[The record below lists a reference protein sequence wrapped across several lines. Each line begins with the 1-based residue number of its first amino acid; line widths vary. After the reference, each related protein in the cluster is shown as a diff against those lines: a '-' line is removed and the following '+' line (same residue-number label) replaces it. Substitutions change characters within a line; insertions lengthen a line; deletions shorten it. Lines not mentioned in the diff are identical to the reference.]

1 MGGRQ
6 LDLWSI
12 HFPFPTFKQ
21 QALME
26 ALQEGYELGLAR
38 AVGVSNY
45 SAAQLEEAA
54 ELLEQ
59 GRLAEGGGARE
70 GDSERAE
77 KLGQLLQVMQFIGA
91 VNGGKTVAQV
101 ALGYA
106 VAKGR
111 VPIPE

>member
-1 MGGRQ
+1 MFCCKGR
-6 LDLWSI
+6 LGI
-12 HFPFPTFKQ
+12 ATV
-21 QALME
+21 A
-26 ALQEGYELGLAR
+26 YEPLA
-38 AVGVSNY
+38 
-45 SAAQLEEAA
+45 
-54 ELLEQ
+54 Q

-106 VAKGR
+106 VAKGC
-111 VPIPE
+111 VPIPGCASAARAAELDLGGWLLDENEVAIVEEKLEFLEL